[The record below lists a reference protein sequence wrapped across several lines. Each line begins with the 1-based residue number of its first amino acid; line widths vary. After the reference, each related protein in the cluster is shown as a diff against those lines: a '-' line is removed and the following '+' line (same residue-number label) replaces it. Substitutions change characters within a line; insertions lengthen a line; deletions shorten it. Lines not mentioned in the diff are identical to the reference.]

1 MNKDWA
7 SFFWLLMLTS
17 FLIHL
22 HKMYRCMDVW
32 ILFTFTNTSK
42 CLTNLNRSQQSTV
55 CQLFSLHFSM
65 NIKIKLKT
73 TCAHFCRAAYGD
85 RTMRFIISLFRKL
98 NINETFMCAYE
109 TDSLQMHAEVKVGV
123 RAWIIISGSINSDI
137 GGHPGIKL
145 AQIRQL
151 ESCCNSLFRVWQKEA
166 RLEPNPG

>member
-1 MNKDWA
+1 MRTFAALHMVIERWD
-7 SFFWLLMLTS
+7 SLLV
-17 FLIHL
+17 I
-22 HKMYRCMDVW
+22 
-32 ILFTFTNTSK
+32 
-42 CLTNLNRSQQSTV
+42 
-55 CQLFSLHFSM
+55 
-65 NIKIKLKT
+65 
-73 TCAHFCRAAYGD
+73 
-85 RTMRFIISLFRKL
+85 RKL